1 MARLGQVPITCRQ
14 SEQASEPEE
23 TFVEIVYSV
32 SVRGSPAAERDRNT
46 WPALE
51 NLARNHPEAGV
62 HFQSES
68 PGTE

>member
-1 MARLGQVPITCRQ
+1 M
-14 SEQASEPEE
+14 
-23 TFVEIVYSV
+23 YSV
-32 SVRGSPAAERDRNT
+32 SARDSPASQWDRNT

-68 PGTE
+68 PAIQQDVASNWRQLAEY